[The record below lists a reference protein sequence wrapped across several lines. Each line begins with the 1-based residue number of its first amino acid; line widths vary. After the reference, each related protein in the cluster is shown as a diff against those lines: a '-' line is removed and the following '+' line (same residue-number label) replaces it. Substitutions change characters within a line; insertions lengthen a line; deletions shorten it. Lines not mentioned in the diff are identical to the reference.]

1 MTSLKSSG
9 FITDIQEDSKYAA
22 KSWTFEYLYH
32 LKPKKSG

>member
-22 KSWTFEYLYH
+22 KSWIFEYLNRF
-32 LKPKKSG
+32 KPKKSG